1 MRFSIIKFLLTI
13 RCFILFLIRF
23 TYSERKWTNWRYNRN
38 YYRAVQKRWNDVLSI
53 EKVIREK
60 TDVENPYLVFI
71 DIEFDLDWI
80 IKEMPQGSESH
91 VARVMAIETQP
102 NEYLPIK
109 QRLAFKTIL
118 GEAIVT
124 AMEENYNESGLLMQR
139 ALLYLQARTEECSR
153 RWMFLFSTLDML
165 LVSFLVS
172 CWVYYGMQIN
182 EFIISCLF
190 SVIGAYASI
199 ITRMGLLRSDAVAGR
214 ALHFYE
220 VSSKLLAGGIF
231 GVIAYALLHT
241 PISPSLLHPLRDNIY
256 GLIVIGFIA
265 GFCEYFVPNL
275 IKPYAREINKIAENK
290 KQED

>member
-1 MRFSIIKFLLTI
+1 MRCSIINSLLAI
-13 RCFILFLIRF
+13 RCFILFLTRF

-38 YYRAVQKRWNDVLSI
+38 YHRAVQKRWNDVLSI

-124 AMEENYNESGLLMQR
+124 AMEENYNESDLLMQR

-153 RWMFLFSTLDML
+153 RWMFLYSTLDML

-172 CWVYYGMQIN
+172 CWVYYGMHIN
-182 EFIISCLF
+182 GFTISCLF

-275 IKPYAREINKIAENK
+275 IKPYARGINEMPKNEK
-290 KQED
+290 